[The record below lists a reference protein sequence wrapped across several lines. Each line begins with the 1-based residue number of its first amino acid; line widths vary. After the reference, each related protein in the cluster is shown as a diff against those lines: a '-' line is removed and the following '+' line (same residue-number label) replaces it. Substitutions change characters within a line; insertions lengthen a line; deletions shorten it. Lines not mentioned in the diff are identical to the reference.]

1 MKKMLAA
8 SIMLVALAVA
18 GAWAHSGSRVVREM
32 VDGARYLLAALST
45 EQQATATFSF
55 TDEERLNWHFI
66 PRERKGLA
74 FKAMTPAQRK
84 LAHAFITSGLSREG
98 TARATNIMFLEQI
111 LYERENQSPRRD
123 PDGYFFSIFGEPSG
137 SSVWGWRLEGHHL
150 SLNFT
155 LQDGKVI
162 STTPAFFGANPAQI
176 KEGTHRG
183 LHVLAAEEFLGRR
196 LLGLFTGGAR
206 GKVIIDVEAPAD
218 VLTAASRKAEMGP
231 PEGVAVAEMNR
242 EQSELL
248 WELIELYAHRLHPE
262 LAETELGKIRRGG
275 IDLLH
280 FAWAGGSEPGQPHY
294 YRIQGP
300 GFVIEYDN
308 TQNNANHVHTVW
320 RDFDGDFGRDL
331 LQEHYA
337 QSPHHAGQ
345 IAQHRPEALHRH

>member
-8 SIMLVALAVA
+8 SMLVALLVA
-18 GAWAHSGSRVVREM
+18 AAWAQSGSQVVREM
-32 VDGARYLLAALST
+32 VDGARHLLASLSS
-45 EQQATATFSF
+45 EQKATATFSF
-55 TDEERLNWHFI
+55 TDEERLNWHFF

-98 TARATNIMFLEQI
+98 AAQASNIMYLEQI
-111 LYERENQSPRRD
+111 LHERENQSPRRD

-155 LQDGKVI
+155 LQDGNVI
-162 STTPAFFGANPAQI
+162 SGTPAFFGANPAQV
-176 KEGTHRG
+176 KVGSHRG
-183 LHVLAAEEFLGRR
+183 LHVLGAEEFLGRR
-196 LLGLFTGGAR
+196 LLGLFAGGAR
-206 GKVIIDVEAPAD
+206 GKVIINVEAPAD
-218 VLTAASRKAEMGP
+218 ILTAASRDAKMGP
-231 PEGVAVAEMNR
+231 AEGVAVAAMNP

-248 WELIELYAHRLHPE
+248 WELVELYAHRLHPE
-262 LAETELGKIRRGG
+262 LAENELGKIRRAG

-280 FAWAGGSEPGQPHY
+280 FAWAGGSEAGQPHY
-294 YRIQGP
+294 YRIQGS

-337 QSPHHAGQ
+337 HSPHHAGQ
-345 IAQHRPEALHRH
+345 LARNNSEAHLMH

>member
-8 SIMLVALAVA
+8 SMLVALLVA
-18 GAWAHSGSRVVREM
+18 GAWAQSGSQVVREM
-32 VDGARYLLAALST
+32 VDGARHLLASLSS
-45 EQQATATFSF
+45 EQKATATFSF
-55 TDEERLNWHFI
+55 TDKERLNWHFI

-98 TARATNIMFLEQI
+98 AAQAANIMYLEQI
-111 LYERENQSPRRD
+111 LYERENQSSSRD
-123 PDGYFFSIFGEPSG
+123 PDGYFFSVFGEPSG

-162 STTPAFFGANPAQI
+162 SGTPAFFGANPAQV
-176 KEGTHRG
+176 KVGSHRG

-196 LLGLFTGGAR
+196 LLGLFTGEAR
-206 GKVIIDVEAPAD
+206 EKVIINVEAPAD
-218 VLTAASRKAEMGP
+218 ILTAASREAMMGP
-231 PEGVAVAEMNR
+231 PEGVAVAAMNR

-248 WELIELYAHRLHPE
+248 WKLMEVYAHRLHPE
-262 LAETELGKIRRGG
+262 LAESELGKIRRAGTN
-275 IDLLH
+275 LLH
-280 FAWAGGSEPGQPHY
+280 FAWAGGSEAGQPHY

-308 TQNNANHVHTVW
+308 IQNNANHVHTVW

-331 LQEHYA
+331 LREHYA
-337 QSPHHAGQ
+337 HSPHHAGQ
-345 IAQHRPEALHRH
+345 LARNNPEAHPMH